1 MSTMG
6 IYFEVMVMVMLSFAI
21 IYLEYCRR
29 QMQLRELEHQML
41 LAHHGILTEEKQ
53 EDVMFA

>member
-1 MSTMG
+1 MG
-6 IYFEVMVMVMLSFAI
+6 IYFEVMVMAMLSFAI